1 MSAPQKN
8 GAARKPPIHI
18 SDLDY
23 DRIASMALRL
33 EHNNPD
39 LAHLLLD
46 EIERA
51 RVYPVASLP
60 KDVVALGSEVEFAD
74 DLNVQV
80 LQKLEDLSAKTRTS
94 ANQLFSQD
102 DIAAAELTAKGNN
115 FKGIGGGLADT
126 GKSGHGSV
134 TAPLER

>member
-1 MSAPQKN
+1 MIRAADAADEAAADIRIRSQNLINNMISRSAQFTG
-8 GAARKPPIHI
+8 GAGTAFRNV
-18 SDLDY
+18 L
-23 DRIASMALRL
+23 
-33 EHNNPD
+33 
-39 LAHLLLD
+39 
-46 EIERA
+46 
-51 RVYPVASLP
+51 
-60 KDVVALGSEVEFAD
+60 VEFAD

-126 GKSGHGSV
+126 GQSGHGSV
-134 TAPLER
+134 TASLER